1 MCEKYVLI
9 GNHATIQSNV
19 PVVINVRKDKLLSKD
34 WCELIFE
41 GRNKQYGAYAMRAR
55 FGTWNLIAL
64 AILSASL
71 LLLFFIPFFIT
82 NYVRSFEKNV
92 QAEVTSLSKLEL
104 PDLKKDPTLK
114 AVATTTPVKMR
125 ALKNAV
131 RFVPEI
137 AEEGN
142 DELLIAAEAEQTE
155 VQANEQTPDIQ
166 EVQDGEPEGEDR
178 TSKYPSPV
186 EIVEEMPQFPGGLS
200 ALMKWL
206 DKNIRY
212 PAGVRRKH
220 IEGEVRV
227 TFIIDT
233 EGNVRE
239 PQIAKSIDRTLDDEI
254 LRTVRKM
261 PPWIPGRVNG
271 KQSNVRITI
280 PVVFQL
286 N

>member
-1 MCEKYVLI
+1 
-9 GNHATIQSNV
+9 
-19 PVVINVRKDKLLSKD
+19 
-34 WCELIFE
+34 
-41 GRNKQYGAYAMRAR
+41 MRAR

-82 NYVRSFEKNV
+82 SYVRSFEKNV

-104 PDLKKDPTLK
+104 PDLKKDPALK

-137 AEEGN
+137 AEEGI

-166 EVQDGEPEGEDR
+166 KVQDGEPEGEDR

-220 IEGEVRV
+220 IEGEVLV

-239 PQIAKSIDRTLDDEI
+239 PQITKSIDRTLDDEI
-254 LRTVRKM
+254 LRTIRKM
-261 PPWIPGRVNG
+261 PLWIPGKVNG
-271 KQSNVRITI
+271 KLSNVRITI

>member
-1 MCEKYVLI
+1 M
-9 GNHATIQSNV
+9 
-19 PVVINVRKDKLLSKD
+19 RKDKLLSKD

-104 PDLKKDPTLK
+104 PDLKKDPALK

-125 ALKNAV
+125 TLKNAV

-137 AEEGN
+137 TEEGN

-155 VQANEQTPDIQ
+155 VQANEQTHDIQ

-239 PQIAKSIDRTLDDEI
+239 PQITKSIDRTLDDEI